1 MRTLLKPVVPIAISA
16 VFLIGCGSG
25 DVPSEQPSTD
35 TTAANVVAIPAGRI
49 ALKAANDKFVVC
61 DLGAADTM
69 QGVLKA
75 GRDQVGPWETFEV
88 VDLGN
93 GRIALKADNGKYVC
107 ADRGLGNVLI
117 ANRDSISDWETF
129 EVQMLSND
137 QMTLRTTEG
146 KYITA
151 DLASEGERNGVLI
164 ADRDE
169 AKEWETFRLQRDVP
183 RPEAQ

>member
-16 VFLIGCGSG
+16 AFLIGCGSG
-25 DVPSEQPSTD
+25 DVPAEQPSTD
-35 TTAANVVAIPAGRI
+35 MSAANVLAIPSGRI

-61 DLGAADTM
+61 DLGASDTM

-117 ANRDSISDWETF
+117 ANRDSVSDWETF
-129 EVQMLSND
+129 EVRMLADD

-151 DLASEGERNGVLI
+151 DLAAEGERNGVLI

-169 AKEWETFRLQRDVP
+169 AKEWETFRVQRDVP
-183 RPEAQ
+183 LPAVQ